1 MRVAI
6 EIVSDLLWG
15 VPTMALLLLVG
26 LTMTILT
33 KAMQA

>member
-1 MRVAI
+1 MRDAI
-6 EIVSDLLWG
+6 ETLSALLWG

-26 LTMTILT
+26 LTTTILT